1 MGVSGPH
8 RHSVTELCLFT
19 APSSAPCVQSDF
31 NASGKST
38 WWSLEP
44 RSPGGWERWPG
55 CTAMLEESW
64 LHPQGAS
71 RGPQCGQLQR
81 QLRPDEVPGR
91 SDGLISPQWPRKSRL
106 QGMRRIEWN
115 PPQLLSVLHSL
126 SSQGL
131 GSIGQLLLGARG
143 CRVPDL
149 RRATSSQTAQLRHS
163 GMALGGTLACGS
175 LVAPLWVQRAHRLQT
190 LLVMELGLM
199 SSNWPL
205 HTLSLTWGCKT
216 GDLS

>member
-19 APSSAPCVQSDF
+19 APSSVPCVQSDF
-31 NASGKST
+31 NASGKSA

-64 LHPQGAS
+64 LHTQGAS
-71 RGPQCGQLQR
+71 RGPQCGHLQR
-81 QLRPDEVPGR
+81 QLRPNEVPGR

-115 PPQLLSVLHSL
+115 PPPTSEHSPQPLLTGAREHWAAALG
-126 SSQGL
+126 SQGMH
-131 GSIGQLLLGARG
+131 
-143 CRVPDL
+143 RVPDL
-149 RRATSSQTAQLRHS
+149 RRATPFQTALLRHA
-163 GMALGGTLACGS
+163 GMALGRTLACRP
-175 LVAPLWVQRAHRLQT
+175 LVSPLWVQ
-190 LLVMELGLM
+190 
-199 SSNWPL
+199 
-205 HTLSLTWGCKT
+205 
-216 GDLS
+216 

>member
-19 APSSAPCVQSDF
+19 APSSAPCVQSDS
-31 NASGKST
+31 NASGKQHGGL
-38 WWSLEP
+38 WNPEAQEAGRGGLGARP
-44 RSPGGWERWPG
+44 RWRKAG
-55 CTAMLEESW
+55 CTPRGIQG
-64 LHPQGAS
+64 PQGG
-71 RGPQCGQLQR
+71 RLQR
-81 QLRPDEVPGR
+81 QLRPDEVPGS

-106 QGMRRIEWN
+106 QGMRRLEWN

-149 RRATSSQTAQLRHS
+149 RRATPSQTAQLRHAA
-163 GMALGGTLACGS
+163 MALGGTLACGP